1 LEDGSIVV
9 KRVSRKFAILG
20 ITGNVPCSWDV
31 DIFSAFYILSVLHLE
46 KTNFNRIQFTSCFCF
61 WLWGDWLTAPQPI
74 KLQLYQF
81 WNEHTLTAEIL
92 CYNFYRLLAE
102 HGVELRARLHI

>member
-31 DIFSAFYILSVLHLE
+31 DIFSAFYILSVLHLV
-46 KTNFNRIQFTSCFCF
+46 KAILIAYNLLPVFVFGC
-61 WLWGDWLTAPQPI
+61 G
-74 KLQLYQF
+74 
-81 WNEHTLTAEIL
+81 EI
-92 CYNFYRLLAE
+92 
-102 HGVELRARLHI
+102 G